1 MVKFPYS
8 FRRGQKEALKFIK
21 GVGGNLCIDAPTG
34 FGKTPVILS
43 AFLNKIHPIIWA
55 VRTGNEA
62 DRPVEELK
70 AINEITDESFF
81 GFSFRGKRDMC
92 LAARERDIADT
103 ESVAYFCQKNRNK
116 CQYYINL
123 SNYRIKP
130 FEPLLYSDIIQL
142 SAEAEICPYY
152 LQREL
157 LQYADLVALSYNYI
171 IHPGMSWVIK
181 SIIPFRE
188 CYLVVDEAHN
198 LRLIGNINSDYITLN
213 TFKNAI
219 KELEE
224 LGEEVLRE
232 IVEELMQKAREIHF
246 DMVSK
251 KEKERILDIFIFE
264 SSYMREIKRNG
275 EVVRKK
281 KLEEGKTPRSS
292 LYHLA
297 TFFIES
303 MKFKGVVGVAFIATA
318 EKNNLIL
325 ERWDMRSA
333 EILRDVWGQFKRC
346 IFCSGT
352 LKPIKA
358 FAETVGLNEWNGRS
372 FRTDFGKCRS
382 LIIKGMTTGGEELSD
397 EEAKKYI
404 RVFTDFLDIDCNLAF
419 FSASYRIQNRLL
431 PELKRISEE
440 KEREVFVERQG
451 MSGDEGR
458 KILDG
463 FKKRGGVLIATMT
476 GRFAEGA
483 DFPGKELEGIF
494 LAGIP
499 FDRMTLRTKLYI
511 DYYRKLYGEERGWYY
526 SYVIPAMQRASQT
539 LGRALR
545 SVEDRAIFILG
556 DERYH
561 ETIYRRLLPIYIKP
575 DVVEF
580 DEAGLKMMEAW
591 KELSE
596 G

>member
-1 MVKFPYS
+1 
-8 FRRGQKEALKFIK
+8 
-21 GVGGNLCIDAPTG
+21 
-34 FGKTPVILS
+34 
-43 AFLNKIHPIIWA
+43 
-55 VRTGNEA
+55 
-62 DRPVEELK
+62 
-70 AINEITDESFF
+70 
-81 GFSFRGKRDMC
+81 
-92 LAARERDIADT
+92 
-103 ESVAYFCQKNRNK
+103 
-116 CQYYINL
+116 
-123 SNYRIKP
+123 
-130 FEPLLYSDIIQL
+130 
-142 SAEAEICPYY
+142 
-152 LQREL
+152 
-157 LQYADLVALSYNYI
+157 
-171 IHPGMSWVIK
+171 
-181 SIIPFRE
+181 
-188 CYLVVDEAHN
+188 
-198 LRLIGNINSDYITLN
+198 TLN

-596 G
+596 W

>member
-1 MVKFPYS
+1 MVRFPYS
-8 FRRGQKEALKFIK
+8 FRKGQREALRFIK

-43 AFLNKIHPIIWA
+43 ALLDGHPVIWA

-70 AINEITDESFF
+70 VINELTGENFF

-92 LAARERDIADT
+92 LAARELGMVET
-103 ESVAYFCQKNRNK
+103 ESVAYFCQKNKERCPYYVNLRNYK
-116 CQYYINL
+116 
-123 SNYRIKP
+123 IKP
-130 FEPLLYSDIIQL
+130 LEPLLYSEIIEL
-142 SAEAEICPYY
+142 SAEAGICPYY

-157 LQYADLVALSYNYI
+157 LRFADLVALSYNYI

-181 SIIPFRE
+181 SIIPFSE

-198 LRLIGNINSDYITLN
+198 LRLIGSINSDYITLN
-213 TFKNAI
+213 TFKNAVREAR
-219 KELEE
+219 ELDKSWLIEN
-224 LGEEVLRE
+224 L
-232 IVEELMQKAREIHF
+232 EELMQKALDLYSEMISVDQDERVF
-246 DMVSK
+246 DVSAFDSDFGK
-251 KEKERILDIFIFE
+251 
-264 SSYMREIKRNG
+264 IKRYG
-275 EVVRKK
+275 EMIRKR

-297 TFFIES
+297 VFFIES
-303 MKFKGVVGVAFIATA
+303 KRFEGVDGIAFIATA
-318 EKNNLIL
+318 EKDNLIL
-325 ERWDMRSA
+325 ERWDMRSS
-333 EILRDVWGQFKRC
+333 EILKDVWSQFRKC

-358 FAETVGLNEWNGRS
+358 FAEIIGLKEWNGRS
-372 FRTDFGKCRS
+372 FRTDFGRCKS
-382 LIIKGMTTGGEELSD
+382 LIVRGVSTGGEELS
-397 EEAKKYI
+397 EVQTKKYLKI
-404 RVFTDFLDIDCNLAF
+404 FEDFVDLDCNIAF

-431 PELKRISEE
+431 PELRKIAEE
-440 KEREVFVERQG
+440 KEKEVFIERQG

-458 KILDG
+458 RILDG

-483 DFPGKELEGIF
+483 DFPGEELEGIF

-499 FDRMTLRTKLYI
+499 FDRMTLRTELYI
-511 DYYRKLYGEERGWYY
+511 DYYRKLYGEEKGWYY
-526 SYVIPAMQRASQT
+526 SYVIPAMHRASQT

-545 SVEDRAIFILG
+545 SAEDKAVFVLG

-561 ETIYRRLLPIYIKP
+561 ETIYRRLLPVYVKP
-575 DVVEF
+575 EVVEF
-580 DEAGLKMMEAW
+580 EEAGERIKKAW
-591 KELSE
+591 EELNRN
-596 G
+596 